1 MQIED
6 IPPLDVFYS
15 PKHRAVVKRQRK
27 RRRLDQSSL
36 LLEQTEMANV
46 VWKEEFNPS
55 DDLTKLSQY
64 AGAYSTATMDKAS
77 EVINLLKEIDQTII
91 SLQSQV
97 SEAQQKI
104 EQLEQQLSTQQQVN
118 NQLKE
123 QLLKEKQRIDLSAI

>member
-36 LLEQTEMANV
+36 LPEQTEMANV
-46 VWKEEFNPS
+46 VWKGEFNPS

-64 AGAYSTATMDKAS
+64 AGAYSAATMDKGS
-77 EVINLLKEIDQTII
+77 EVRNLLKEKD
-91 SLQSQV
+91 
-97 SEAQQKI
+97 
-104 EQLEQQLSTQQQVN
+104 
-118 NQLKE
+118 
-123 QLLKEKQRIDLSAI
+123 